1 MMSYVRTCRHQ
12 QKRYSCSLSSKI
24 PTRRRV
30 LAVQDEF
37 ALISVPLDTWVGRY
51 VRITTPR
58 HNGTT
63 GLVHRTGNG
72 WVNLQTSL
80 GDVAKRAYDL
90 VVIPEG
96 RANIGCVLGGMGK
109 GDASRGKRYSRGAKG
124 ECNCYNVPR
133 TAVVFGPPISTIRHS
148 QHPDLPVTAVITYLF
163 AVGNKLTWPH

>member
-1 MMSYVRTCRHQ
+1 MGRAVRANHHV
-12 QKRYSCSLSSKI
+12 CS
-24 PTRRRV
+24 PT
-30 LAVQDEF
+30 LLCSIAVQDEF

-96 RANIGCVLGGMGK
+96 RANIGSIIGGAGK
-109 GDASRGKRYSRGAKG
+109 GDACRGKRYNRGAKG
-124 ECNCYNVPR
+124 ECD
-133 TAVVFGPPISTIRHS
+133 VVVLPMSIIR
-148 QHPDLPVTAVITYLF
+148 
-163 AVGNKLTWPH
+163 